1 MVLKKRAVL
10 KVCNSKFKH
19 GIKNSK
25 LSEISGKMSVKISS
39 LSNLRNFNPKI

>member
-25 LSEISGKMSVKISS
+25 LYLKLVGKC
-39 LSNLRNFNPKI
+39 L